1 VAGKGKIRVLI
12 VDDHPLFRQG
22 LRQAIED
29 DSRFEVIGEAANG
42 QTALDRVTALR
53 PDVAVL
59 DVNLP
64 GLSGLEVAAAL
75 RDKKIRV
82 SVVILTML
90 KDEQAFNK
98 ALNLGIHGYVL
109 KENAAEEIL
118 NCIAAV
124 SRNEAY
130 VSPSLTDFL
139 LRRRSRV
146 ESLASHKPGLD
157 DLTVAE
163 KRILK
168 RVALGKTTKEIAA
181 ELFISPRTVESHR
194 SNICEKLHLIGANRL
209 LQFALENRDLLNV
222 NAILRHNDVL

>member
-1 VAGKGKIRVLI
+1 MAGNGKIRVMI

-22 LRQAIED
+22 LRQAIGG
-29 DSRFEVIGEAANG
+29 DSRFEVIGEADNG
-42 QTALDRVTALR
+42 QAALDRILELR

-75 RDKKIRV
+75 RAKKMRV
-82 SVVILTML
+82 SLVVLTML

-139 LRRRSRV
+139 LRRRSRA

-168 RVALGKTTKEIAA
+168 RIAFGKTTKEIAA
-181 ELFISPRTVESHR
+181 ELFISPRTVETHR
-194 SNICEKLHLIGANRL
+194 ANICEKLELMGANRL
-209 LQFALENRDLLNV
+209 LQFALENRDALNQ
-222 NAILRHNDVL
+222 LR

>member
-1 VAGKGKIRVLI
+1 MI

-22 LRQAIED
+22 LRQAISGD
-29 DSRFEVIGEAANG
+29 PRFEVVGEADNG
-42 QTALDRVTALR
+42 QTALKRISELQ
-53 PDVAVL
+53 PEVAVL
-59 DVNLP
+59 DLNLP
-64 GLSGLEVAAAL
+64 GLNGLDVAAEL
-75 RDKKIRV
+75 RARKLKV

-90 KDEQAFNK
+90 KDEQTFNK
-98 ALNLGIHGYVL
+98 ALSLGIHGYVL

-157 DLTVAE
+157 DLTIAE

-168 RVALGKTTKEIAA
+168 RVALGKTNKEIAA

-194 SNICEKLHLIGANRL
+194 ANICEKLELAGANRL
-209 LQFALENRDLLNV
+209 LQFALENRDALNQ
-222 NAILRHNDVL
+222 LT